1 MDNGTHIA
9 GTLRFYH
16 PPGDCFEIR
25 AIGTAHNGRKLVD
38 AGFFDSQEVAVEAI
52 QRLVSAKKYEGIYV
66 TINPV
71 DSALLGRA
79 QNRIASGITGTADSN
94 VKVLRKLLVDIDPE
108 RPSGVSS
115 TDQQHDFSIEHARFI
130 KGVLSADG
138 WPEPL
143 LGDSGNGAHL
153 VYRLPDLANTT
164 DNVELLKRVLRG
176 LNQRFMVHRDGV
188 TLKVIGATERG
199 CHFDK

>member
-1 MDNGTHIA
+1 MKLTADEVKQIRDHIG

-16 PPGDCFEIR
+16 HPGDCFEIR

-176 LNQRFMVHRDGV
+176 LN
-188 TLKVIGATERG
+188 LYKASP
-199 CHFDK
+199 